1 MVEISSVESTDTS
14 NLSYQQFRLIKINE
28 FENYFITEI
37 KDRKL
42 MSKRLTKYIASFD
55 YFDKSLIVLSAT
67 SGSISI
73 ASFTTVIGT
82 PIGIA
87 SASVTF
93 ASSLSTGLKK
103 IRKET

>member
-67 SGSISI
+67 SGSIST